1 MRHGIFKGF
10 AMTTKVFIDGEA
22 GTTGLQIR
30 ARLADHSGVE
40 LLSLPDDLRK
50 DTAARRA
57 MFEAADIA
65 VLCLPDAAARE
76 AAAMADGI
84 PHIRLIDASS
94 AHRTHADWVYGF
106 PEYEDAQAR
115 RIAEA
120 RRVSNPGCYA
130 ISSVAILH
138 PLVGAGL
145 VPADWPVTINAVS
158 GYSGGGKGL
167 IRDFEDASS
176 PGYTKANYQHYALR
190 LDHKHVPEIQA
201 RGGLT
206 RRPLMSPGVG
216 RFRQGMV
223 VQVPLQLWALPG
235 QPKPADIHRALAEHY
250 RGKAQV
256 IVAEPAETAAIDRLD
271 PEVLV
276 GRDEMR
282 LHVFGNEAHGQA
294 VVACVLDN
302 LGKGAS
308 GQAVQNLDLMC
319 GLDAAT

>member
-1 MRHGIFKGF
+1 
-10 AMTTKVFIDGEA
+10 MTTKVFIDGEA

-30 ARLADHSGVE
+30 ARLAKHGGVE
-40 LLSLPDDLRK
+40 LLSLPEDARK
-50 DTAARRA
+50 DPAARRA
-57 MFEAADIA
+57 MFEAAEIA

-106 PEYEDAQAR
+106 PEYDDAQAS

-138 PLVGAGL
+138 
-145 VPADWPVTINAVS
+145 
-158 GYSGGGKGL
+158 
-167 IRDFEDASS
+167 
-176 PGYTKANYQHYALR
+176 
-190 LDHKHVPEIQA
+190 
-201 RGGLT
+201 
-206 RRPLMSPGVG
+206 PLMSPGVG

-276 GRDEMR
+276 GSDVMR